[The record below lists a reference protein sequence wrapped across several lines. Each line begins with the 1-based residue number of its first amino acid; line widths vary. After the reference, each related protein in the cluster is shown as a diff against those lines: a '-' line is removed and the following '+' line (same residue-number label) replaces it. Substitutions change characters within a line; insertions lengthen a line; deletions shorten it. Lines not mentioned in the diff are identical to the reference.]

1 MNICQQN
8 LAILPYLFLTYIFV
22 KPSFQCHNRIKK
34 VKPMDIV
41 FWLWLLSAPQ
51 LGVKT
56 FYNALKVF
64 KSPQD
69 VFDASA
75 LTLRESGVF
84 AKKTLDYL
92 AQKDLNA
99 VNNDLDWAN
108 GDRRHI
114 VSLVDPAYP
123 KPLAQISDPPPL
135 LYVLGSVDAL
145 NKPQLGVV
153 GSRNPTAGGKL
164 ITRELSASLS
174 LSGLVITSGMASGID
189 GEAHIAALETGGETI
204 AVCGTGLDRIYP
216 AKHRALAHQISE
228 QGALV
233 SEFSIGT
240 MPMAQNF
247 PRRNRLIS
255 GMSLGVLVVEASIK
269 SGSMITARLALEQGR
284 EVFAVPGS
292 IHSPLSTGPHEL
304 LKQGAVLTRNVEDI
318 LNELSFESEPCIPL
332 IKQYNGD
339 KDVDNEISEL
349 LKFLSYEAISVD
361 ELVEKSKLSPQVVSQ
376 TLLMLELSNR
386 VSKVGVATFVLI

>member
-1 MNICQQN
+1 
-8 LAILPYLFLTYIFV
+8 
-22 KPSFQCHNRIKK
+22 
-34 VKPMDIV
+34 MDIV
-41 FWLWLLSAPQ
+41 FWLWLLNAPQ

-56 FYNALKVF
+56 FYHALKVF
-64 KSPQD
+64 ESPQA
-69 VFDASA
+69 VFDANVLS
-75 LTLRESGVF
+75 LRESGVF
-84 AKKTLDYL
+84 AKKTLDHL
-92 AQKDLNA
+92 AQKDLSA
-99 VNNDLDWAN
+99 ANNDLGWAK
-108 GDRRHI
+108 GDRCHI
-114 VSLVDPAYP
+114 ISLVDPAYP

-135 LYVLGSVDAL
+135 LYVLGSVDVL

-153 GSRNPTAGGKL
+153 GSRNPTAGGKS
-164 ITRELSASLS
+164 ITKELSTSLS
-174 LSGLVITSGMASGID
+174 LSGLVITSGMATGID
-189 GEAHIAALETGGETI
+189 GEAHIAALESDGETI

-240 MPMAQNF
+240 MPMSQNF

-269 SGSMITARLALEQGR
+269 SGSMITARLANEQGR

-304 LKQGAVLTRNVEDI
+304 LKQGAVLTRNAEDV
-318 LNELSFESEPCIPL
+318 LNELSFEPEPCIPL

-339 KDVDNEISEL
+339 KDVDNEISEV

>member
-1 MNICQQN
+1 MN
-8 LAILPYLFLTYIFV
+8 LA
-22 KPSFQCHNRIKK
+22 
-34 VKPMDIV
+34 
-41 FWLWLLSAPQ
+41 FWLWLLNAPRI
-51 LGVKT
+51 GVKA
-56 FYNALKVF
+56 FYDVLKVF
-64 KSPQD
+64 ETPQN
-69 VFDASA
+69 VFDAGTQELKQSG
-75 LTLRESGVF
+75 LFSNTTL
-84 AKKTLDYL
+84 AYL
-92 AQKDLNA
+92 SNKDMRCVDKDLE
-99 VNNDLDWAN
+99 WAK
-108 GDRRHI
+108 GDCCYI
-114 VSLVDPAYP
+114 VSLLDPNYP
-123 KPLAQISDPPPL
+123 ELLKQISDPPPL
-135 LYVLGSVDAL
+135 LYILGDPEVLNTSQFAI
-145 NKPQLGVV
+145 V
-153 GSRNPTAGGKL
+153 GSRNPTEGGRV
-164 ITRELSASLS
+164 ITRELCRDLS
-174 LSGLVITSGMASGID
+174 LSGLVITSGMATGID
-189 GEAHIAALETGGETI
+189 GEAHIAALEAGGETI

-216 AKHRALAHQISE
+216 AKHRALAHQISG

-240 MPMAQNF
+240 TPMAQNF

-269 SGSMITARLALEQGR
+269 SGTMITARLALEQGR

-304 LKQGAVLTRNVEDI
+304 LKQGAVLTRSAEDI
-318 LNELSFESEPCIPL
+318 LDELSFETEPCIPP

-376 TLLMLELSNR
+376 MLLMLELSNR

>member
-8 LAILPYLFLTYIFV
+8 RVILPYLFKIYIFV
-22 KPSFQCHNRIKK
+22 KPGFQCHNRLKK
-34 VKPMDIV
+34 VEPMDIV
-41 FWLWLLSAPQ
+41 YWLWLLSAPQ

-56 FYNALKVF
+56 FYNALRVF
-64 KSPQD
+64 ETPKD
-69 VFDASA
+69 VFDANV
-75 LTLRESGVF
+75 LTLRKSDIF
-84 AKKTLDYL
+84 SKKTLDYL
-92 AQKDLNA
+92 TQKDLSS
-99 VNNDLDWAN
+99 VDNDLDWAK
-108 GDRRHI
+108 GDQCHI
-114 VSLVDPAYP
+114 ISLVDSAYL

-135 LYVLGSVDAL
+135 LYVLGNVDVL
-145 NKPQLGVV
+145 NRPQLGIV
-153 GSRNPTAGGKL
+153 GSRNPTVGGKL
-164 ITRELSASLS
+164 ITKELVKSLS
-174 LSGLVITSGMASGID
+174 LSGLVITSGMAIGID
-189 GEAHIAALETGGETI
+189 GEAHISALEVGSQTI

-216 AKHRALAHQISE
+216 ARHRALAHQIIE

-240 MPMAQNF
+240 APIAQNF

-269 SGSMITARLALEQGR
+269 SGTMITARLALEQGR

-304 LKQGAVLTRNVEDI
+304 LKQGAVLTRNADDI
-318 LNELSFESEPCIPL
+318 LNELSFDSEPCIPL
-332 IKQYNGD
+332 IKQYNGEEE
-339 KDVDNEISEL
+339 VDNEISEL

-386 VSKVGVATFVLI
+386 VSKAGVATFVLI

>member
-1 MNICQQN
+1 
-8 LAILPYLFLTYIFV
+8 
-22 KPSFQCHNRIKK
+22 
-34 VKPMDIV
+34 MDTI

-64 KSPQD
+64 ESPQA
-69 VFDASA
+69 VFDANVLS
-75 LTLRESGVF
+75 LRESGVF

-92 AQKDLNA
+92 AQKNLSA
-99 VNNDLDWAN
+99 VDNDLDWAT
-108 GDRRHI
+108 GDRCHI
-114 VSLVDPAYP
+114 ISLIDSTYP

-145 NKPQLGVV
+145 NKAQLGIV
-153 GSRNPTAGGKL
+153 GSRNPTAGGRL
-164 ITRELSASLS
+164 ITKELATSLS

-189 GEAHIAALETGGETI
+189 GEAHIAALEAGGETI

-255 GMSLGVLVVEASIK
+255 GMSQGILLVEASIK

-304 LKQGAVLTRNVEDI
+304 LKQGAVLTRNAEDI
-318 LNELSFESEPCIPL
+318 LNELSFESESCIPL

-376 TLLMLELSNR
+376 MLLMLELSNR

>member
-1 MNICQQN
+1 
-8 LAILPYLFLTYIFV
+8 
-22 KPSFQCHNRIKK
+22 
-34 VKPMDIV
+34 MDIV
-41 FWLWLLSAPQ
+41 FWLWLLKAPQ

-56 FYNALKVF
+56 FYNALKVYG
-64 KSPQD
+64 SPQD
-69 VFDASA
+69 IFDASV
-75 LTLRESGVF
+75 LILGGSGIF

-92 AQKDLNA
+92 EQKDLS
-99 VNNDLDWAN
+99 VVDNDLNWAN
-108 GDRRHI
+108 RDRCHI
-114 VSLVDPAYP
+114 ISLVDPAYP

-135 LYVLGSVDAL
+135 LYVLGSVDVL

-164 ITRELSASLS
+164 ITKELSTSLS
-174 LSGLVITSGMASGID
+174 LSGLVITSGMAAGID

-233 SEFSIGT
+233 SELSIGT

-304 LKQGAVLTRNVEDI
+304 LKQGAALTRNVEDV
-318 LNELSFESEPCIPL
+318 LNELSFESEPCIPP